1 MINSYQARQIA
12 DAWLNS
18 SKLQI
23 TQVQTLPFGWV
34 FFYQSKAYLA
44 GDDSAAL
51 AGNAPI
57 IVARDTGQ
65 VTVTGTAQPIE
76 AYLAA
81 YQAAEQRSQALLD
94 QLGGLQA
101 QTSLVDGV
109 IAHIKK
115 RLGGPLLKL
124 ALKKRQGLS
133 DDDADWVIEQVRSG
147 LQRHRSDSA
156 SCIERQPLFALSRE
170 RAALDA
176 DWPSWVQEAEKN
188 GWF

>member
-18 SKLQI
+18 SKVQI
-23 TQVQTLPFGWV
+23 TQVQTLPYGWV
-34 FFYQSKAYLA
+34 FFYQSKACLQ

-57 IVARDTGQ
+57 IVARDNGQ
-65 VTVTGTAQPIE
+65 VSLTGTALPIE

-94 QLGGLQA
+94 QLGDLQA
-101 QTSLVDGV
+101 QASVVDGV
-109 IAHIKK
+109 IAHVKK
-115 RLGGPLLKL
+115 RLGSPLLKL
-124 ALKKRQGLS
+124 ALKKRLGLS
-133 DDDADWVIEQVRSG
+133 DEDADWVIEQVSSG
-147 LQRHRSDSA
+147 LQSNSSNPA
-156 SCIERQPLFALSRE
+156 NCVERQPLFALSRE

-176 DWPSWVQEAEKN
+176 DWPSWVQEAQKN
-188 GWF
+188 GRF

>member
-18 SKLQI
+18 SEVQI

-34 FFYQSKAYLA
+34 FFYQSKACLQ

-65 VTVTGTAQPIE
+65 VTLTGTALPIE
-76 AYLAA
+76 AYLVAH
-81 YQAAEQRSQALLD
+81 QAAEQRSQALLN
-94 QLGGLQA
+94 QLGDLQA
-101 QTSLVDGV
+101 QTRLVDAV
-109 IAHIKK
+109 ILHIKR
-115 RLGGPLLKL
+115 RLGDSLLKL
-124 ALKKRQGLS
+124 SLKKRQGLS
-133 DDDADWVIEQVRSG
+133 DEDADWVFEQVRSG
-147 LQRHRSDSA
+147 LQCHSSNPC
-156 SCIERQPLFALSRE
+156 SGSERQPLLKLLRE
-170 RAALDA
+170 RAALDV

>member
-23 TQVQTLPFGWV
+23 TQVQTLSFGWV

-57 IVARDTGQ
+57 IVARDNGQ
-65 VTVTGTAQPIE
+65 VSLTGTALPIE

-81 YQAAEQRSQALLD
+81 YQAAEQRNQALLD
-94 QLGGLQA
+94 QLGDLQA
-101 QTSLVDGV
+101 QTKLVDGA
-109 IAHIKK
+109 IAHIKR
-115 RLGGPLLKL
+115 RLGDSLLRL
-124 ALKKRQGLS
+124 SLKKRQGLS
-133 DDDADWVIEQVRSG
+133 DEDADWVIEQVRSG
-147 LQRHRSDSA
+147 LQSHRFDSA
-156 SCIERQPLFALSRE
+156 HRIERQPLFALSRE
-170 RAALDA
+170 RAALDV
-176 DWPSWVQEAEKN
+176 DWPSGARC
-188 GWF
+188 

>member
-18 SKLQI
+18 PEVQI

-34 FFYQSKAYLA
+34 FFYQSKACLQ

-65 VTVTGTAQPIE
+65 VTVTGTALPIE

-81 YQAAEQRSQALLD
+81 HQAAEQRSQALLN
-94 QLGGLQA
+94 QLGDLQA
-101 QTSLVDGV
+101 QTRLVDAV
-109 IAHIKK
+109 ILHIK
-115 RLGGPLLKL
+115 RQLGDSLLKL

-133 DDDADWVIEQVRSG
+133 DEDADWVIEQVRSG
-147 LQRHRSDSA
+147 LQSHSTNP
-156 SCIERQPLFALSRE
+156 CTGLERPLLKLVRE
-170 RAALDA
+170 RAALDV